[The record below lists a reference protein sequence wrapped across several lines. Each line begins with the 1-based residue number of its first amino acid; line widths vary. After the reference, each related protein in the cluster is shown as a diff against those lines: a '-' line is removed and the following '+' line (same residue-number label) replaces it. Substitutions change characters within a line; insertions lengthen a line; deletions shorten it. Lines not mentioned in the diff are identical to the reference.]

1 MTIIQRPDN
10 YSLSSTIKD
19 FILNSDASV
28 TFKVMLGTEAIL
40 EETYSPTAAG
50 LIRIR
55 DLGKLF
61 EAYLTGEFIQ
71 GEQTGLCKTF
81 NFYLNAVAS
90 GSVTVLPC
98 KAYASAEP
106 NAFWGENLLTL
117 QYSKK
122 RTIALAK
129 EFQTAYLTP
138 ENPLMA
144 KVYYLAEGV
153 LAESEFVNLLVVTTA
168 GFYTVDASFRKVA
181 LLFNSI
187 PIDAIVSYVAGLP
200 GAYVEYLVDRET
212 YLSIN
217 NFVFL
222 NSFQVPESIICR
234 GLVTRKGIVSFD
246 TAKIHR
252 IERKY
257 NVQRSDTFEVS
268 VGKIFNKDEYR
279 LVREMLSSELVKVFF
294 AGEYRPIIITEED
307 MTLIERP
314 GSFSTVKFTFRFA
327 DPLFNV
333 VLADSS
339 FVLEDGTW
347 NDAGVWYDDGHMND
361 LPE

>member
-1 MTIIQRPDN
+1 MTIIQRPDS

-19 FILNSDASV
+19 FILTSDASV
-28 TFKVMLGTEAIL
+28 TFKVMLGAETIL
-40 EETYSPTAAG
+40 EESYAPTAAG
-50 LIRIR
+50 VIRIR

-61 EAYLTGEFIQ
+61 EAYLTGDFIQ

-81 NFYLNAVAS
+81 DFFFNAVAS

-98 KAYASAEP
+98 KAYTSTEP
-106 NAFWGENLLTL
+106 NAFWGNKLLTL
-117 QYSKK
+117 QFSRK

-138 ENPLMA
+138 ESPLKA
-144 KVYYLAEGV
+144 KIHYLIDGV
-153 LAESEFVNLLVVTTA
+153 LTESNFMDLLSVTDA
-168 GFYTVDASFRKVA
+168 GFYTADASFSKVA
-181 LLFNSI
+181 LLFESV
-187 PIDAIVSYVAGLP
+187 PMDAIVAYVVGIP

-217 NFVFL
+217 NFIFL
-222 NSFQVPESIICR
+222 NSFLVPESVICR
-234 GLVTRKGIVSFD
+234 GVVTRKGVVSFD
-246 TAKIHR
+246 TAKVHR

-268 VGKIFNKDEYR
+268 VGKIFNQDEYR
-279 LVREMLSSELVKVFF
+279 LVREMLTSELVKVFF
-294 AGEYRPIIITEED
+294 AGEYRAVIISEED

-314 GSFSTVKFTFRFA
+314 GSFSSAKFSFRFA
-327 DPLFNV
+327 DPILNV
-333 VLADSS
+333 MLADTS
-339 FVLEDGTW
+339 FVLDDGTW
-347 NDAGVWYDDGHMND
+347 NDAGVWLDDGHMND